1 MLSSDAANIIFSAR
15 RRIGCATQD
24 AFAHLKTVSCDAC
37 LRTIHWWNRRV
48 RLVDSQLV
56 HLSCWKGQLFFKAL
70 VADHIRYVQVMAHD
84 SSASSRN
91 HLHEN
96 ELRKP
101 HASATQHE
109 RVERPVILLQLV
121 DEVAATTAVDKTQRD
136 GKSFS
141 RELGEG
147 LQHFLARLAPH
158 RPPRP
163 PQLCMLCGAV
173 ESNQKLRFCSKCSTP
188 LRPSG

>member
-1 MLSSDAANIIFSAR
+1 MVGPRRFGSLWRRLGGCSLVSFLLNVYRSLDQTILHLQPEKRRCQDVSHRGRRANQSLSTVKQDSKMLSSDAANIIFSAR

-91 HLHEN
+91 HLHE
-96 ELRKP
+96 
-101 HASATQHE
+101 
-109 RVERPVILLQLV
+109 
-121 DEVAATTAVDKTQRD
+121 
-136 GKSFS
+136 
-141 RELGEG
+141 
-147 LQHFLARLAPH
+147 
-158 RPPRP
+158 
-163 PQLCMLCGAV
+163 
-173 ESNQKLRFCSKCSTP
+173 
-188 LRPSG
+188 